1 MNTLGRTKVASR
13 GRITILVSAGN
24 DRDALW
30 ATRPTVR
37 RAPLDPARPARSL
50 EGPSLTI
57 RRMSDPELDRRVDQ
71 ADGPAGNFRSTA
83 ITIVTGPQGH
93 PAPTTGRVAREC
105 GWISRCR

>member
-1 MNTLGRTKVASR
+1 MNTLGRTKVALR

-37 RAPLDPARPARSL
+37 REPLDPAHPARSL

-57 RRMSDPELDRRVDQ
+57 RRMSDPELDRLVDWIMRMDRPETSDQ
-71 ADGPAGNFRSTA
+71 LLSPSLPAHRL
-83 ITIVTGPQGH
+83 IRH
-93 PAPTTGRVAREC
+93 PHWQVAREC
-105 GWISRCR
+105 G